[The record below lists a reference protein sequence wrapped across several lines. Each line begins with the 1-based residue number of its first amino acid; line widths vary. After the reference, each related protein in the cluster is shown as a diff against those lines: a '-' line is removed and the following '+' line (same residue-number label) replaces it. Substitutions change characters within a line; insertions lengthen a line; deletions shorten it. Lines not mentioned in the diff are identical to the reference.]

1 MSSQTFEKPL
11 TANDTGE
18 TGGHQAGIHI
28 PKSQTDLIALLPF
41 LDPDQKNPDAWLEMT
56 DDWGVTWRF
65 RYIYYNNRLH
75 DERGTRDE
83 YRITHMTKFLRAI
96 GAAEGDVLVLTGSTG
111 KLSYSVSVRRDKSL
125 QQGGEPGAPVT
136 VRLRG
141 WRRVH

>member
-1 MSSQTFEKPL
+1 MTNQEFEKTL

-41 LDPDQKNPDAWLEMT
+41 LDPSKKNPDAWLEMV
-56 DDWGVTWRF
+56 DDTGITWRF
-65 RYIYYNNRLH
+65 RYIYYNNQLH
-75 DERGTRDE
+75 DEGGTRNE
-83 YRITHMTKFLRAI
+83 YRITHMTKFFRAV
-96 GAAEGDVLVLTGSTG
+96 GAKNGDVLILEGTLGEQAY
-111 KLSYSVSVRRDKSL
+111 KISVRKAGNVLSGQSSALGR
-125 QQGGEPGAPVT
+125 